1 MNKNKRNAK
10 ILTSLQETTIQTKM
24 SGKNF
29 SVKIVGRGE
38 DGKKGTDDDKIHRKS
53 KTKIKGDSMKEGF
66 KVGDKVK
73 IKTSGLT
80 RQTERGFKRYL
91 GKSGK
96 IIKDYG
102 DGDMKVNLG
111 GNNDISINSKDLV
124 KEGSSDTTD
133 MYKLM
138 IKGMK
143 AMPGSPKQ
151 KEIIKQINVIRKRL
165 GMKPMTEEI
174 KVAED
179 KKWHWYNLDR
189 GVYKMQKDNL
199 GRIRG
204 KEMDRKSEVRNGF
217 SNAVEVLST
226 VKQAAKYVE
235 KKNGLNEASE
245 WEEVFGDSTYQ
256 DSYWGDP
263 ATIRGKIEVARNK
276 VKAKQ
281 NEDEEDEEQDHK
293 IHQQRTNESKKKTY
307 DQFIKEARGTT
318 AVFTFGRFNPPTI
331 GHEKLLKVVANTASK
346 ERADQYVFPSHSQDV
361 KKNPLSNDQKV
372 VFMKMMFPEH
382 RSSIV
387 KSNIRNAFE
396 AASKLH
402 ELNKYSKIIMVVGS
416 DRVREFNTVLN
427 KYNDVEGRHGYYRFD
442 DIDVISAGE
451 RDPDSDGVS
460 GMSASKMRAAVS
472 EGNYDVFKMGV
483 PAGVSDKDC
492 ETLYNAVAKGMRVKQ
507 NKIREDWEF
516 DSLWESDE
524 EKFDDLDEKS
534 KVPSKGL
541 SPSQRRRMALRMKI
555 MAKKPSFIMKRK
567 RAMKRAATKAKLLVR
582 ARKAAIQKVV
592 KKFYP
597 KLKTKSRS
605 ELSYAERGKISQIV
619 KKKAAM
625 IARFAKR
632 MVKDKRKQDVERR
645 ASMNKPKD
653 K

>member
-1 MNKNKRNAK
+1 M
-10 ILTSLQETTIQTKM
+10 IEI
-24 SGKNF
+24 
-29 SVKIVGRGE
+29 IV
-38 DGKKGTDDDKIHRKS
+38 
-53 KTKIKGDSMKEGF
+53 EGF

-80 RQTERGFKRYL
+80 RETERGFKRYL

-174 KVAED
+174 K
-179 KKWHWYNLDR
+179 
-189 GVYKMQKDNL
+189 
-199 GRIRG
+199 
-204 KEMDRKSEVRNGF
+204 
-217 SNAVEVLST
+217 
-226 VKQAAKYVE
+226 
-235 KKNGLNEASE
+235 EASE

-263 ATIRGKIEVARNK
+263 ATIQGKIEVARNK
-276 VKAKQ
+276 LKAKQ
-281 NEDEEDEEQDHK
+281 NEDDEDEEQDHK

-346 ERADQYVFPSHSQDV
+346 ERADQYVFPSHSQDA

-402 ELNKYSKIIMVVGS
+402 ELNKYSKVIMVVGS
-416 DRVREFNTVLN
+416 DRVKEFNTVLN

-507 NKIREDWEF
+507 NKIREEWE
-516 DSLWESDE
+516 L
-524 EKFDDLDEKS
+524 DDLEEAPKPAKS

-555 MAKKPSFIMKRK
+555 MAKKPSFIMKRL
-567 RAMKRAATKAKLLVR
+567 RSMKRAATKAKLIVR
-582 ARKAAIQKVV
+582 ARKAAISAVV

-597 KLKTKSRS
+597 KLKTKSKS

-645 ASMNKPKD
+645 RSMNKPKD

>member
-1 MNKNKRNAK
+1 
-10 ILTSLQETTIQTKM
+10 M

-53 KTKIKGDSMKEGF
+53 KTKIKGDSM
-66 KVGDKVK
+66 
-73 IKTSGLT
+73 
-80 RQTERGFKRYL
+80 
-91 GKSGK
+91 
-96 IIKDYG
+96 
-102 DGDMKVNLG
+102 
-111 GNNDISINSKDLV
+111 

-174 KVAED
+174 K
-179 KKWHWYNLDR
+179 
-189 GVYKMQKDNL
+189 
-199 GRIRG
+199 
-204 KEMDRKSEVRNGF
+204 
-217 SNAVEVLST
+217 
-226 VKQAAKYVE
+226 
-235 KKNGLNEASE
+235 EASE

-276 VKAKQ
+276 VKAK
-281 NEDEEDEEQDHK
+281 EDEEDEEQDHK

-346 ERADQYVFPSHSQDV
+346 ERADQYVFPSHSQDA

-402 ELNKYSKIIMVVGS
+402 ELNKYSKVIMVVGS

-507 NKIREDWEF
+507 NKIREEWE
-516 DSLWESDE
+516 L
-524 EKFDDLDEKS
+524 DDLEEAPKPAKS

-541 SPSQRRRMALRMKI
+541 SPSQRRRMAIRMKI
-555 MAKKPSFIMKRK
+555 QAKKPSFIMKRL
-567 RAMKRAATKAKLLVR
+567 RSMKRAATKAKLLVR
-582 ARKAAIQKVV
+582 ARKAAIQAVV

-597 KLKTKSRS
+597 KLKKTKKSD
-605 ELSYAERGKISQIV
+605 LSYAERGKISQIV
-619 KKKAAM
+619 KKKKTM
-625 IARFAKR
+625 IDRFAKR
-632 MVKDKRKQDVERR
+632 LVKDKRKQDVERR
-645 ASMNKPKD
+645 KSMNKPKD